1 MSTISAIDSFID
13 QYQKE
18 KEKYERIRDNA
29 TAQLKSALHD
39 AGIMEITTSRIKDIY
54 RLRDKLNL
62 RNEEKAYK
70 SVADIKDDLA
80 DLIGLRVALY
90 FPNDQK
96 KVETIINRLFT
107 VEKIKQFPEEQRIN
121 GDYTRRFSGY
131 CATHYRV
138 FLRSDGKM
146 PESDTK
152 ERIEI
157 QVASLL
163 MHAWSEVEHDLV
175 YKQKKGFVTL
185 DEYESLDEI
194 NGLVLAGEL
203 SLRRLQRTTEMR
215 LSTENKPFAN
225 HYLLASYIYNAL
237 EEKHSGTFEL
247 GDVETLFSVLKDL
260 KRLTPAKLRNDLKNI
275 DFADPTP
282 ISQQLI
288 DNLAGHKVKVL
299 QFVFQ
304 AKDFKTT
311 GAKPSNEE
319 DAIVGKYLR
328 NWISL
333 EKTIQQLMKDAQY
346 PSHSNSSQEAYRFL
360 KEHNL
365 LSDDMLYLYQTLKKI
380 RNLLVHNPERIS
392 VPSLEEHLQDIQ
404 TIKNELT
411 TTKKDQPPSL
421 SWDDMFK

>member
-1 MSTISAIDSFID
+1 M
-13 QYQKE
+13 
-18 KEKYERIRDNA
+18 
-29 TAQLKSALHD
+29 KSALHD

-157 QVASLL
+157 QV
-163 MHAWSEVEHDLV
+163 
-175 YKQKKGFVTL
+175 
-185 DEYESLDEI
+185 
-194 NGLVLAGEL
+194 
-203 SLRRLQRTTEMR
+203 
-215 LSTENKPFAN
+215 
-225 HYLLASYIYNAL
+225 
-237 EEKHSGTFEL
+237 
-247 GDVETLFSVLKDL
+247 
-260 KRLTPAKLRNDLKNI
+260 
-275 DFADPTP
+275 
-282 ISQQLI
+282 
-288 DNLAGHKVKVL
+288 
-299 QFVFQ
+299 
-304 AKDFKTT
+304 
-311 GAKPSNEE
+311 
-319 DAIVGKYLR
+319 
-328 NWISL
+328 
-333 EKTIQQLMKDAQY
+333 
-346 PSHSNSSQEAYRFL
+346 
-360 KEHNL
+360 
-365 LSDDMLYLYQTLKKI
+365 YLYQTLKKI
-380 RNLLVHNPERIS
+380 RNMLVHNPERIS